1 MESDLLLEMLGQSGA
16 TTAQIGEMPQD
27 TIRFSLTYAAVPDL
41 EAERARLT
49 KLLASAAFSLTR
61 LEDDP
66 ELALAKSL
74 ILQFPGVS
82 RTLSDRALYDIGQM
96 LADRL
101 GLVSCEP
108 DIGARV
114 FFEPD
119 PRSQP
124 ITSPESSIVGLW
136 CSSTASPPADRQ
148 WALDVI
154 RAPKAWAIS
163 PARGAGVLVGQPD
176 TGIATHSELES
187 GLFELAKARNILEGG
202 APTDPLAPGM
212 SNPGHGT
219 ATASAVAS
227 RQAGIIAGAAPGA
240 RVVPI
245 RCVNSVVL
253 FDAAPVAAAV
263 NHARAQGCDVVTMS
277 LGGIFSTPLQAAIND
292 AVRAGMIVLAA
303 AGNCVGFV
311 TFPASERVVI
321 AVAGVDVNGKPWKG
335 TSRGSKVEI
344 SAPGENVYVAV
355 RKPGDVDTAQ
365 VGASQGTSF
374 AVALTAGVAALWL
387 AHHGKTKVRA
397 VALQRNISVNDLFRA
412 ALKQTAQRAGGWDT
426 ARYGAGI
433 VDAEALLKLPLASIV
448 LPTAATVKPKGTL
461 EKVSTLASEGRSVDG
476 FDWARHGAEAT
487 LLAAEAAITS
497 RRALIGFEVVGRGLL
512 RPSRDL
518 ALTAPPL
525 LQKLFADEPP
535 PRSRRATS
543 GGNPQLGSVMKLLA
557 TSGTGLESTA
567 AMSLERAQHKLRA
580 GHGRDLIEGMEKTFS
595 AQPEADDAI
604 SAERALVLKSAKTG
618 LAKLAAGGAGARL
631 STHEIFAAE
640 ALVSLHNRPALRVKG
655 DGFDLNDPMLGD
667 WSATLFNSAA
677 LSQKIAAV
685 GRINLDNAHVGT
697 GWVIAPGLI
706 ATNRHVLEALAEEF
720 SLATGGTKWVFDGTA
735 SINFD
740 ATGVGSAKSFKI
752 TELVSTGADRINGQV
767 DFGHLDM
774 AILAVET
781 TNATGAALPAA
792 LPLIGNID
800 LAGAGSDI
808 LVCGFPARPD
818 PNTLRDPDTGLLRE
832 DVVTR
837 LQRIFGFAYSVKYL
851 SPGQIQAG
859 PGTLD
864 GDVAKWVIG
873 HDATTL
879 GGNSGS
885 IALFLGDPLGVVGL
899 HFGGGTLRSNYAHAL
914 QAVRASS
921 QLSSDALAQTVWI

>member
-1 MESDLLLEMLGQSGA
+1 MESDLLLELLGQSGQS
-16 TTAQIGEMPQD
+16 TAQIGEMPQD
-27 TIRFSLTYAAVPDL
+27 IIRFSLTYAGVPDP
-41 EAERARLT
+41 ETERARLAE
-49 KLLASAAFSLTR
+49 LLGSAAFSLTR

-66 ELALAKSL
+66 GHALARTL
-74 ILQFPGVS
+74 VLQFPDVS
-82 RTLSDRALYDIGQM
+82 RTLSDRAHYEIGQR

-108 DIGARV
+108 DVGARV

-136 CSSTASPPADRQ
+136 CSSTASPPAERQ
-148 WALDVI
+148 WALTAI
-154 RAPKAWAIS
+154 RAPQAWAIS
-163 PARGAGVLVGQPD
+163 PARGAGVLIGQPD

-187 GLFELAKARNILEGG
+187 GVFDLARARNVLEGG
-202 APTDPLAPGM
+202 APTDPLKPGM

-219 ATASAVAS
+219 ATSSAVAS
-227 RQAGIIAGAAPGA
+227 RQAGSIAGAAPGA
-240 RVVPI
+240 KVVPI

-277 LGGIFSTPLQAAIND
+277 LGGIFSTPLQAAIHD
-292 AVRAGMIVLAA
+292 AIKSGMIVLAA

-311 TFPASERVVI
+311 VYPASERDVI
-321 AVAGVDVNGKPWKG
+321 AVAGVDVNDRPWKG
-335 TSRGSKVEI
+335 SSRGSKVDI
-344 SAPGENVYVAV
+344 AAPGENVYVAV
-355 RKPGDVDTAQ
+355 RRPGDADTAQ
-365 VGASQGTSF
+365 VGASQGTSY
-374 AVALTAGVAALWL
+374 AVALTAGVAALWM
-387 AHHGKTKVRA
+387 AHHGKAQVRA
-397 VALQRNISVNDLFRA
+397 AAAQRNIWVNDLFRA
-412 ALKQTAQRAGGWDT
+412 ALKQTARRPAGWNT

-433 VDAEALLKLPLASIV
+433 TDAEALLKLPLASIAV
-448 LPTAATVKPKGTL
+448 PVAAPAKPKGAL
-461 EKVSTLASEGRSVDG
+461 EKVNTLASEGQQVDG

-487 LLAAEAAITS
+487 RLAAEAIITS
-497 RRALIGFEVVGRGLL
+497 RRALIGFEAVGRGQL
-512 RPSRDL
+512 RPSRAL

-525 LQKLFADEPP
+525 LQKLFADVPT
-535 PRSRRATS
+535 PRSRHGST
-543 GGNPQLGSVMKLLA
+543 GGRPQLGAVLKLLA

-567 AMSLERAQHKLRA
+567 AMSLERAQHRLRT
-580 GHGRDLIEGMEKTFS
+580 GHGRDLIEGLEKTLRT
-595 AQPEADDAI
+595 QQGGEDATA
-604 SAERALVLKSAKTG
+604 AERTLLLKSAETG
-618 LAKLAAGGAGARL
+618 LAKLAAGGAGAKL

-655 DGFDLNDPMLGD
+655 DGFDQNDPMLGD
-667 WSATLFNSAA
+667 WSATLFNSAE
-677 LSQKIAAV
+677 LSQRIDAV
-685 GRINLDNAHVGT
+685 GRINLDGAHVGT
-697 GWVIAPGLI
+697 GWVMAPGLI
-706 ATNRHVLEALAEEF
+706 ATNRHVLEELAEEF
-720 SLATGGTKWVFDGTA
+720 SLAAGGTKWLFDGTA

-740 ATGVGSAKSFKI
+740 ASGVGEAKSFRI
-752 TELVSTGADRINGQV
+752 TDVVSTGADRINRQV

-781 TNATGAALPAA
+781 TNAAGAALPAP
-792 LPLIGNID
+792 LPLVGNVD
-800 LAGAGSDI
+800 LAGAGNDI

-837 LQRIFGFAYSVKYL
+837 LQRIFGYSYSVKYL

-864 GDVAKWVIG
+864 GDAAKWVIG

-885 IALFLGDPLGVVGL
+885 IALFLGDPLAVVAL

-914 QAVRASS
+914 QAVRTSA
-921 QLSSDALAQTVWI
+921 QLAPTALAQANWI